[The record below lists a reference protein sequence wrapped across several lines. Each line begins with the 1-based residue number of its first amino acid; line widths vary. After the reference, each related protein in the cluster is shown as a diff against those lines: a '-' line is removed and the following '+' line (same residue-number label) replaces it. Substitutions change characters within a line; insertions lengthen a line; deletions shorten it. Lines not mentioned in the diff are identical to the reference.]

1 HCLEVRGLVRSA
13 WGVSD
18 NNRRA
23 KFYTPTAAG
32 RRELA
37 RETESWTRVATAIGR
52 VMQTAQGRS
61 MRPLQAFGRRLL
73 ALFRRQRLEQDLED
87 ELAFHLAMRA
97 ADHRDAG
104 LPPDSAG
111 AAARRQFGSVT
122 LLKEQARAVWTFP
135 SVDTVL
141 QDIRFALRMLR
152 RSAGFAVATIGTLAL
167 GLGSSTAI
175 FSVVNAIVLR
185 PLPFSEP
192 EHLVMI
198 RPSSGARVSAAFLD
212 GWRRESRTFQDFAG
226 WHEGRAN
233 LTGGSEPLAVSV
245 DHTTTN
251 FFAVLGTPALVG
263 RTFTADADLS
273 RVEPG
278 AVLSYALW
286 QRRYGGDPQIIGR
299 SIILDTQPLTI
310 VGVMPAR
317 FAIRTNELAE
327 SRADLWIPLPLDR
340 TSDAGILTVVA
351 RVTSGI
357 ALTQAQAELSLM
369 TQHLE
374 RGTPYY
380 ALHWTWGAVPLLKA
394 TVQDVR
400 LTLLVLFGS
409 VSILLMLVCA
419 NVATL
424 LLSRG
429 ISRQPEFAVRLSLG
443 ATPGRLRRQLL
454 SESAAVAALAGV
466 LGILVAYWGTRTVL
480 LIVPPGLDLPRT
492 KEIGM
497 DLRVFGFATVVTT
510 MTAVVFGLVP
520 SVTTTGFGPSSLH
533 QAARGSSAS
542 RTQVRFGS
550 GLIVTEVAL
559 ALVLLVGAGLLVR
572 SFSMLLRVSPG
583 FQTDHVLTMRTT
595 LPASEYDTDDRRRAF
610 SQELLTRLARLP
622 GMAHVGLTNYLP
634 LTRFGIAY
642 RFEIAGHAEARV
654 EDQKFAWVSVVGGHY
669 FEAMG
674 IPLLRGRL
682 PGETDSQQTRPVF
695 VIDESLARR
704 YWSNEED
711 PLGAEVVWHRTN
723 EKTLTG
729 VVIGI
734 VGSVRGQSLTAEPP
748 AAAYWWWPQ
757 IPGLQRHGRRADNC
771 ATEDHGRTH
780 GVADHGSRPEPGSRR
795 CAIHAGCRRR
805 RTGPPSFYDA
815 AAWRVRGHGRAPG
828 GDRVV

>member
-1 HCLEVRGLVRSA
+1 M
-13 WGVSD
+13 
-18 NNRRA
+18 
-23 KFYTPTAAG
+23 P
-32 RRELA
+32 
-37 RETESWTRVATAIGR
+37 
-52 VMQTAQGRS
+52 
-61 MRPLQAFGRRLL
+61 RL
-73 ALFRRQRLEQDLED
+73 
-87 ELAFHLAMRA
+87 
-97 ADHRDAG
+97 
-104 LPPDSAG
+104 
-111 AAARRQFGSVT
+111 
-122 LLKEQARAVWTFP
+122 
-135 SVDTVL
+135 
-141 QDIRFALRMLR
+141 
-152 RSAGFAVATIGTLAL
+152 
-167 GLGSSTAI
+167 
-175 FSVVNAIVLR
+175 
-185 PLPFSEP
+185 
-192 EHLVMI
+192 
-198 RPSSGARVSAAFLD
+198 
-212 GWRRESRTFQDFAG
+212 QDFAG

-233 LTGGSEPLAVSV
+233 LTGGSEPLVVSV

-273 RVEPG
+273 RVEPE

-429 ISRQPEFAVRLSLG
+429 ISRQPEFGVRLSLG

-466 LGILVAYWGTRTVL
+466 LGILVAYWGTRTLL

-497 DLRVFGFATVVTT
+497 DLRVFGFATAVTT

-542 RTQVRFGS
+542 RTQVRLGS

-583 FQTDHVLTMRTT
+583 FQPDAVLTMRTT
-595 LPASEYDTDDRRRAF
+595 LPASAYDTDDRRRAF

-642 RFEIAGHAEARV
+642 RFEIAGHPEARV
-654 EDQKFAWVSVVGGHY
+654 DDQKFAWVSVVGGHY

-674 IPLLRGRL
+674 IP
-682 PGETDSQQTRPVF
+682 
-695 VIDESLARR
+695 
-704 YWSNEED
+704 
-711 PLGAEVVWHRTN
+711 
-723 EKTLTG
+723 
-729 VVIGI
+729 
-734 VGSVRGQSLTAEPP
+734 
-748 AAAYWWWPQ
+748 WWPQ
-757 IPGLQRHGRRADNC
+757 IPGSNVTVVARTTAQPRTMAGPMASQI
-771 ATEDHGRTH
+771 TEVDRNQAVGDVRSMQDVVGAELDHPRFTMQLLGGFAGTAALLAAIELYSVIAV
-780 GVADHGSRPEPGSRR
+780 GVT
-795 CAIHAGCRRR
+795 R
-805 RTGPPSFYDA
+805 RTRELGIRIALAAQPQNVLRLAMQRGLVLLGTGLVVGLPVTMALDRLMAGLLYGITPTDPVTLIA
-815 AAWRVRGHGRAPG
+815 AALLLAVVGMVSTSLPAWRATQIDP
-828 GDRVV
+828 VVALQAE